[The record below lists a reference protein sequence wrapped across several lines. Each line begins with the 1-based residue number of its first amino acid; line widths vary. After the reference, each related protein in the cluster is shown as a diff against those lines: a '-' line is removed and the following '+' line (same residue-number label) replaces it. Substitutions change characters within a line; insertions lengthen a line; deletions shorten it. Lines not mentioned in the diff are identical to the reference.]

1 MRASQAAFEVDDETH
16 AGWSVPVRGSAVA
29 ARAHHPQAHQRS
41 TARARLGSE
50 PIRRA
55 HLKVQV
61 NTDKN
66 VEVSADF
73 AERIEADVA
82 SALARFER
90 RLTRVEVH
98 LRDESAGRIAGESR
112 TCGQPIP
119 P

>member
-1 MRASQAAFEVDDETH
+1 VK
-16 AGWSVPVRGSAVA
+16 
-29 ARAHHPQAHQRS
+29 
-41 TARARLGSE
+41 
-50 PIRRA
+50 I
-55 HLKVQV
+55 QV

-112 TCGQPIP
+112 TVGQPIP
-119 P
+119 PGRQLKARGGPTLEVRRGRTRTRRRMWH